1 LKIVFLHLEDS
12 PSKVVHKTV
21 EKKIRQLPNFLNF
34 SQKPVFRPKIE
45 LCQAYPPLTLSDRA
59 EIFTRDT

>member
-1 LKIVFLHLEDS
+1 MHLEDS

-21 EKKIRQLPNFLNF
+21 EKKIRQLSNF
-34 SQKPVFRPKIE
+34 SSIFLKNQFSSKGLSCAQHI
-45 LCQAYPPLTLSDRA
+45 PPLTLSDRA